1 MRLRLSRSDTSV
13 TPALYVSQEKE
24 HDGGVRCM
32 LLPLVEV
39 QIAVATS
46 LLLEEAT
53 TTLQLVS
60 PQNETIRNSQFL
72 ADGSAD
78 PNRLKT
84 TSAGSVR

>member
-1 MRLRLSRSDTSV
+1 
-13 TPALYVSQEKE
+13 
-24 HDGGVRCM
+24 M

-53 TTLQLVS
+53 TTLQLVG
-60 PQNETIRNSQFL
+60 PQNQTIRNSQFL